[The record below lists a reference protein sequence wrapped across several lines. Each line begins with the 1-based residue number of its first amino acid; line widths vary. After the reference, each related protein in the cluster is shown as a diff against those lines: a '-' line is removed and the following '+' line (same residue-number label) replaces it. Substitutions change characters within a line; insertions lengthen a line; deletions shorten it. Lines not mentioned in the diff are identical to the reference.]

1 MALIC
6 LVLSGA
12 ALLVNGLTLLGRVPG
27 QDSGVFNVL
36 IGGLQLVLCVA
47 VAVSADGSLP
57 VLLGISGTF
66 LFGITYIY
74 VGVDS
79 LLGLG
84 AVGLGWFCGLV
95 ATLAVVFAA
104 VHVADDP
111 FLAVLWTGWAALWA
125 LFFILLALGRSVIG
139 TYTGWAL
146 VLASQVTTTVPALLG
161 LTGHW
166 PTGSIATGTAL
177 LSLVGVFGGA
187 ALLARRA
194 AARPQPEHTP
204 APAAA

>member
-27 QDSGVFNVL
+27 RDSGVFNVL

-57 VLLGISGTF
+57 ALFAISGTF
-66 LFGITYIY
+66 LFGVTYLY
-74 VGVDS
+74 VGADS

-95 ATLAVVFAA
+95 AALAVTFAL

-125 LFFILLALGRSVIG
+125 LFFVLLALGRSAIG

-166 PTGSIATGTAL
+166 PAGSIATTTAL

-187 ALLARRA
+187 ALLTRRA
-194 AARPQPEHTP
+194 ATRPQPERTP

>member
-12 ALLVNGLTLLGRVPG
+12 ALLVNGLTLLGHVPG
-27 QDSGVFNVL
+27 RDSGVFNVL

-57 VLLGISGTF
+57 ALFGISGTF
-66 LFGITYIY
+66 LFGVTYLY

-95 ATLAVVFAA
+95 AALAVAFAV

-111 FLAVLWTGWAALWA
+111 FLAVLWAGWAALWG
-125 LFFILLALGRSVIG
+125 LFFVLLALGRSAIG

-166 PTGSIATGTAL
+166 PAGSIATTTAL

-187 ALLARRA
+187 ALLTRRA
-194 AARPQPEHTP
+194 ATRPQPERTQ

>member
-27 QDSGVFNVL
+27 RDSGVFNVL

-66 LFGITYIY
+66 LFGVTYLY

-95 ATLAVVFAA
+95 AALAVAFAV

-125 LFFILLALGRSVIG
+125 LFFVLLALGRSVIG
-139 TYTGWAL
+139 TYTGC
-146 VLASQVTTTVPALLG
+146 

-166 PTGSIATGTAL
+166 PTGSVATTAAL

-187 ALLARRA
+187 ALLTRRA
-194 AARPQPEHTP
+194 ATRPQPEHTP